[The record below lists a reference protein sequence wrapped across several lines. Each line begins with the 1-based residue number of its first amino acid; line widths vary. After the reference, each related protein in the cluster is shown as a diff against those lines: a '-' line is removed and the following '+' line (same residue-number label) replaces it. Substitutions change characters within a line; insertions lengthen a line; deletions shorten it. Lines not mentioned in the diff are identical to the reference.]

1 MPARLIYINHVTD
14 QELIILLQNDNRE
27 AFDML
32 YRKYWKP
39 LFNSAYKRLENKE
52 AAEEVVQELFIN
64 LWIKRNQLEITQSF
78 LAYLQSALKN
88 RVLNYLRHEHTYTK
102 HKKLMALKST
112 ESANL
117 VDEKIAHS
125 DLQKTIEKCLSAMP
139 DKYRTAYLLNRHNQ
153 LSVKEI
159 AQYLNTPESTIE
171 KRLINALK
179 LLKDS
184 LKNHTITLIGLLLLL
199 Q

>member
-1 MPARLIYINHVTD
+1 
-14 QELIILLQNDNRE
+14 
-27 AFDML
+27 ML

-39 LFNSAYKRLENKE
+39 LFNVAYKRLENIE
-52 AAEEVVQELFIN
+52 ASEEVVQELFIN
-64 LWIKRNQLEITQSF
+64 LWIKRDQLQITRSVIV
-78 LAYLQSALKN
+78 YLQSALKN
-88 RVLNYLRHEHTYTK
+88 RILNYLRHEHIYTK
-102 HKKLMALKST
+102 HKKLIALKST
-112 ESANL
+112 PSANL

-139 DKYRTAYLLNRHNQ
+139 DKYRTAYMLNRHSQ

-159 AQYLNTPESTIE
+159 AKYLNTPESTIE

-184 LKNHTITLIGLLLLL
+184 LRNHSITLIAFLLLLP
-199 Q
+199 